1 MKKFLNTIILSVL
14 VFTSMALPIKATD
27 GETTKLKLK
36 VENVEEDY
44 EIYMLLPKKYIMYA
58 IQHDG
63 LDIEY
68 DGANTLKHNTIP
80 SIVVDVNN
88 VQDETYIE
96 DRIEYVQIKLDNLG
110 DNEYLFEI
118 IPEYTD
124 MDMKY
129 RVKSASKDDILIIE
143 NFQIENNKCE
153 IEYNYKE
160 NTLKTER
167 KSNVKIKF
175 NLKWWQ
181 VVLIVAIVL
190 ILVYFLNRRNNR

>member
-1 MKKFLNTIILSVL
+1 MTKFLNIIILSVL
-14 VFTSMALPIKATD
+14 VFTSMALPTKATD
-27 GETTKLKLK
+27 GEMTKLKLE
-36 VENVEEDY
+36 VEDVNENY

-153 IEYNYKE
+153 IEYN
-160 NTLKTER
+160 
-167 KSNVKIKF
+167 
-175 NLKWWQ
+175 
-181 VVLIVAIVL
+181 
-190 ILVYFLNRRNNR
+190 